1 MPYWR
6 TQDLGFTGWAYPFH
20 LDAQGHVA
28 QATTDVDRGVVDS
41 LKQAL
46 QQLIS
51 TPKGS
56 RFFNRSF
63 GAKPIDIVFRRNLPE
78 EMMLFAS
85 ELQDLL
91 VMWEP
96 RLILTKF
103 EIVEQF
109 ESTAILRIGFRIRR
123 TQLTGFVDAE
133 IPMEA

>member
-1 MPYWR
+1 
-6 TQDLGFTGWAYPFH
+6 
-20 LDAQGHVA
+20 
-28 QATTDVDRGVVDS
+28 
-41 LKQAL
+41 
-46 QQLIS
+46 
-51 TPKGS
+51 
-56 RFFNRSF
+56 
-63 GAKPIDIVFRRNLPE
+63 
-78 EMMLFAS
+78 MLFAS

-96 RLILTKF
+96 RLILTNF